1 MVRWREPLAL
11 PALLIP
17 GFLFSCRMPPA
28 APPEPLRTVPEQ
40 SGYTRTS
47 SHAEVLSFLDALE
60 AAGDA
65 RLFRTRFGATP
76 EGRELPLVVVADPPV
91 RSPGEARASGKPCV
105 LVMADIHA
113 GEVEGKEACLELL
126 RSIVWPGEEGPPYPL
141 DKVVLLV
148 APIYNADGND
158 RLGPNHRPGQ
168 NGPFRVGVRTTSK
181 GLDLNRDYLKL
192 ENQEAQALVRLFR
205 EWDPHVV
212 VDLHTTNGSAHGY
225 ELTSA
230 PPLNPSVA
238 PRLLDRLENDWL
250 PLLRRRMRERHGFE
264 TFDYGNF
271 VDEEGRFQDEESRV
285 PGWRTFDHRPRFGN
299 NYEGLRNRL
308 GILSEAYAYAD
319 FPIRIA
325 VTRAFVTEILR
336 LAAERGSA
344 IPAFCRELDQE
355 TAASGSQGK
364 LVQATAVE
372 MVARGEAE
380 PVLQRT
386 VVTRTD
392 TATGTSY
399 RVAAG
404 SRRTLELP
412 CFVRFRATRTRN
424 APRAYFLPPEE
435 EPLAR
440 QARLHGLEVRV
451 LERPLTARVEVHR
464 VARAEQAPRPF
475 QGHRL
480 WKVEWEVARE
490 ERTFPAGSFEV
501 PVGQALGRVAFQ
513 LLDPEADDGLV
524 VWGFLDA
531 RLENGPGTEIPVY
544 GKE

>member
-1 MVRWREPLAL
+1 MGRGREPLIFLTVLL
-11 PALLIP
+11 PGL
-17 GFLFSCRMPPA
+17 LFSCRMASSSLPA
-28 APPEPLRTVPEQ
+28 APRTVPEQ
-40 SGYTRTS
+40 TGYTRTS
-47 SHAEVLSFLDALE
+47 SHAEVLAFLDSLGE
-60 AAGDA
+60 AGDA
-65 RLFRTRFGATP
+65 RLFRTRFGVTP

-91 RSPGEARASGKPCV
+91 RSPEEARASGKPRV

-141 DKVVLLV
+141 RKVVLLV

-158 RLGPNHRPGQ
+158 HLGPKHRPGQ
-168 NGPFRVGVRTTSK
+168 NGPFLVGVRTTSK

-192 ENQEAQALVRLFR
+192 ENQEARDLVKLFGA
-205 EWDPHVV
+205 WDPHVV

-225 ELTSA
+225 ELTYA
-230 PPLNPSVA
+230 PPLNPSVD

-271 VDEEGRFQDEESRV
+271 VDEEGRFRDEEGRV

-319 FPIRIA
+319 FPTRIA
-325 VTRAFVTEILR
+325 ATRAFVTEILR
-336 LAAERGSA
+336 LAAERGPA
-344 IPAFCRELDQE
+344 IPEFCASLDRE
-355 TAASGSQGK
+355 TAVAGARGD
-364 LVQATAVE
+364 LVQATAAE
-372 MVARGEAE
+372 MVARGPAE
-380 PVLQRT
+380 PVLQRD
-386 VVTRTD
+386 VVPRTD
-392 TATGTSY
+392 PGTGVSY

-404 SRRTLELP
+404 PRRTIQLP
-412 CFVRFRATRTRN
+412 CFVEFRATRTRN
-424 APRAYFLPPEE
+424 APRAYLLPPEGAA
-435 EPLAR
+435 LAR
-440 QARLHGLEVRV
+440 QARLHGLEVHE

-464 VARAEQAPRPF
+464 VERAEQASRPF

-480 WKVEWEVARE
+480 WKVDWKVSRE
-490 ERTFPAGSFEV
+490 ERTFPAGSFEI
-501 PVGQALGRVAFQ
+501 PVGQALGRVVFQ

-531 RLENGPGTEIPVY
+531 WIEKGPGAEVPVF